1 MTPARKYSSGYLKCQ
16 RKRKVEQLI
25 QSQKGAIDMF
35 FLKEKEPQ
43 SSVDDLITEQQ
54 DDNEKLVDD
63 LVNDEIDDDLD
74 ESDNHEDAPIVID
87 QPSESISSNIY
98 DPQIWDSLDPKWI
111 DLLAEK
117 SPARDLSIEKCPKD
131 QFNRRFNAAF
141 YTRYLSNGEKHDR
154 DWLVYS
160 RDVDK
165 VFYFCCK
172 LFKSGPLKCQLAN
185 EGYKDWT
192 HLNVRL
198 KEHENSFDHISNM
211 TTWIDLCLRLQ
222 KNETIDKVVQDQIKK
237 EKEHWRELLRRL
249 ISIVKY
255 LAKHT
260 LTFHGNN
267 DMLHQRYAY

>member
-1 MTPARKYSSGYLKCQ
+1 MKRQ
-16 RKRKVEQLI
+16 RKRKVEQLT
-25 QSQKGAIDMF
+25 QSQKGAIDRF

-43 SSVDDLITEQQ
+43 SLVDDLITEQQ
-54 DDNEKLVDD
+54 DDSEKLADD
-63 LVNDEIDDDLD
+63 LGNDEIDDDLD
-74 ESDNHEDAPIVID
+74 ENDNHEDAPIVSD
-87 QPSESISSNIY
+87 QPSEFIPSNIY

-117 SPARDLSIEKCPKD
+117 GPARDLSIEKGPKD

-141 YTRYLSNGEKHDR
+141 YSRYLSNGEKHDR

-160 RDVDK
+160 KDVDK
-165 VFYFCCK
+165 VLCFCCK
-172 LFKSGPLKCQLAN
+172 LFKKGPLKGQLAN

-211 TTWIDLCLRLQ
+211 TTWIDLRLRLQ

-237 EKEHWRELLRRL
+237 EKEHWRELLRML

-255 LAKHT
+255 LAKYT
-260 LTFHGNN
+260 LAFRGNN
-267 DMLHQRYAY
+267 DWKFYGPSSNDG